1 MDKGLLISIR
11 NVGLKA
17 KNSKARLQE
26 GVLEMEVANFTYKGS
41 IRTIFEDCELLVE
54 TNLSNQMHYKS

>member
-26 GVLEMEVANFTYKGS
+26 GVLKKTVDDFTSSLQLWIALGVSSYDLK
-41 IRTIFEDCELLVE
+41 
-54 TNLSNQMHYKS
+54 YA

>member
-17 KNSKARLQE
+17 KNSKARFQE
-26 GVLEMEVANFTYKGS
+26 RLSKNP
-41 IRTIFEDCELLVE
+41 IFGFSRQTHLIYFLIV
-54 TNLSNQMHYKS
+54 HKFIY